1 MFVHHLNRDQQA
13 ALLHYAYKVMSV
25 DGASNAVE
33 REHYNLLQS
42 QASGVSPEEVAPEDL
57 KQLFDSRESRMV
69 MLLELEG
76 LCLMDGELAPE
87 EAHWIDEIA
96 QALGIGDREVQVIRS
111 WVERKDE
118 LVKEAC
124 DMMEGVL
131 FEPPR

>member
-1 MFVHHLNRDQQA
+1 MFVHHLNPDQQA

-33 REHYNLLQS
+33 REHYNLLRS
-42 QASGVSPEEVAPEDL
+42 QASGVTPEEVPPEEL
-57 KQLFDSRESRMV
+57 KSLFDSRESRIV

-76 LCLMDGELAPE
+76 LCLMDGEIAPE

-96 QALGIGDREVQVIRS
+96 SALGIGEDEVRTIRL
-111 WVERKDE
+111 WVERKDD

-124 DMMEGVL
+124 GMMEGMLV
-131 FEPPR
+131 EAP

>member
-1 MFVHHLNRDQQA
+1 MFVHHLNPDQQA

-33 REHYNLLQS
+33 REHYNLLRS
-42 QASGVSPEEVAPEDL
+42 QASGVSPEEVAPDDL
-57 KQLFDSRESRMV
+57 KKLFDTRESRIV

-96 QALGIGDREVQVIRS
+96 RALGIDDHEVRTIRA
-111 WVERKDE
+111 WVERKDD

-131 FEPPR
+131 FESSR